1 APSPRSSATRSPAPC
16 RPAACSAGSSSPTA
30 PGRPTSCRPRS
41 TAASG
46 TYRAPRSPSRRTCR
60 PRPGSASPRTRPVS
74 STRPWS
80 GSAPPGARARRRVR
94 RVRQILELLER
105 DAQLSHETIATMTGL
120 PVAEVSEAIAAWEA
134 SGAIRRYKAV
144 VDWDAVDEDPTSE
157 RVTAFI
163 DVSLTPARGVGF
175 DDVAARIARFDEVRS
190 VYLVSGTHDLR
201 CTVIA
206 PTIRA
211 VSDFVSQKLS

>member
-1 APSPRSSATRSPAPC
+1 
-16 RPAACSAGSSSPTA
+16 
-30 PGRPTSCRPRS
+30 
-41 TAASG
+41 
-46 TYRAPRSPSRRTCR
+46 
-60 PRPGSASPRTRPVS
+60 
-74 STRPWS
+74 
-80 GSAPPGARARRRVR
+80 
-94 RVRQILELLER
+94 VRQILELLER

-175 DDVAARIARFDEVRS
+175 DDVAARIARFEEVRS

-211 VSDFVSQKLS
+211 VSDFVSQKLSTIDRVQSTATHFVLKTYKRDGDAFTAQEADHRLPVTP